1 MNDGNFKFRPR
12 ARILKTLGEELISSE
27 TVALI
32 ELVKNAYDADAKHV
46 LVRFSGP
53 FEKGKGSI
61 EVIDDGHGMSSKTV
75 QTAWMEPATNAKR
88 KKKIS
93 EKLSRRMLGEK
104 GIGRF
109 AASRLASELELIT
122 RRKSSKQEVYSYFD
136 WTQFDDENKYLDE
149 IEVLCED
156 RKPQDICPSGSISCL
171 FDKEDS
177 IDLDEL
183 NHGTILKMSGL
194 KHQWSKDRF
203 EELQRGLSRLIPPY
217 KKQFDFSIRL
227 ELPEDFSEF
236 SHEISTSQIV
246 KYPHYRIK
254 GAVDKGGSFSFSI
267 KVHETGQEKKIKGVF
282 NKKTYNSEILLIP
295 NVNKSDTGHGPD
307 CGPLEIELKVW
318 NRDELGN
325 VEQMVKSSIRDIRR
339 DLDDIAGINIYRDY
353 FRVLPYG
360 EPHNDWLRLDIRRV
374 QKPTYRLSN
383 NQIVGYIKITADNNP
398 QLKDQSN
405 REGLDDNQAFHDLR
419 RIILCLLTELEA
431 VRYVQ
436 RPRKKKKKDSLYTG
450 LFGALPLD
458 KLQKHFTDKHPEDS
472 EAKKL
477 FAEAEE
483 KLLSQIESVQT
494 VIGRYQRLATLGQ
507 LIDVVLHDGR
517 QPIATILNE
526 ALLGREEIEDNLD
539 KDLVILISIIK
550 KFVKI
555 EGQGSLLRTAFNRL
569 EPFGGRRRGRPKQLY
584 IEKIIHDSFDVLG
597 TEIKKLNVKTV
608 LPKTQTLV
616 RVDESE
622 FQEVI
627 INLLQNSLYWLQHV
641 DKDKRSILVS
651 VKRVAPDNL
660 QITFADTGPGI
671 QNDIREE
678 IFEPYFS
685 KKPEGIGL
693 GLTIAGEIVS
703 DFYGGKLE
711 LLEKQDINGA
721 IFRITLRK
729 RV

>member
-1 MNDGNFKFRPR
+1 MDNETFAFRPK

-32 ELVKNAYDADAKHV
+32 ELVKNSYDADARKV
-46 LVRFSGP
+46 LIRFSGT

-61 EVIDDGHGMSSKTV
+61 EVIDDGHGMSLTKV
-75 QTAWMEPATNAKR
+75 QTAWMEPATNVKR
-88 KKKIS
+88 KRKVS
-93 EKLSRRMLGEK
+93 EKLLRRMLGEK

-109 AASRLASELELIT
+109 ASSRLAHELELIT
-122 RRKSSKQEVYSYFD
+122 KRKSAKQEVYSYFD

-149 IEVLCED
+149 IEVLCEE
-156 RKPQDICPSGSISCL
+156 RKPQDICSSGAVKCL
-171 FDKEDS
+171 YDKDDS
-177 IDLDEL
+177 ICSNEL

-194 KHQWSKDRF
+194 KHQWDEKLF

-217 KKQFDFSIRL
+217 KKQTDFTIRL
-227 ELPEDFSEF
+227 ELPEKFSQF
-236 SHEISTSQIV
+236 SSEISTSQIV
-246 KYPHYRIK
+246 KYPHYGIK
-254 GAVDKGGSFSFSI
+254 GSVDEDGTFSFSI
-267 KVHETGQEKKIKGVF
+267 RIHETGEKKGIKGCF
-282 NKKTYNSEILLIP
+282 QKKTYNSQILLVPGP
-295 NVNKSDTGHGPD
+295 NNNRIGLTPN

-339 DLDDIAGINIYRDY
+339 DLDSIAGINIYRDD

-383 NQIVGYIKITADNNP
+383 NQVVGYIKIRADDNP
-398 QLKDQSN
+398 KLKDQSN

-419 RIILCLLTELEA
+419 GIMLCLLTELEA
-431 VRYVQ
+431 VRYKQ
-436 RPRKKKKKDSLYTG
+436 RPRKNKKKESFYSA
-450 LFGALPLD
+450 LFGPLPLD
-458 KLQKHFTDKHPEDS
+458 KLQKHLSDKHPEDD

-477 FAEAEE
+477 FDEAEE
-483 KLLSQIESVQT
+483 KLLAQIENVQT

-526 ALLGREEIEDNLD
+526 ALLGREEIEDNGNENIA
-539 KDLVILISIIK
+539 ILTPIAK
-550 KFVKI
+550 KFMKI
-555 EGQGSLLRTAFNRL
+555 EGQGSLLKTTFNRL

-584 IEKIIHDSFDVLG
+584 IEKIIHDAFDVMS
-597 TEIKKLNVKTV
+597 TAIKKLNVKTV
-608 LPKTQTLV
+608 LPKTETLV
-616 RVDESE
+616 KVDESE

-627 INLLQNSLYWLQHV
+627 INLLQNSLYWIQQV
-641 DKDKRSILVS
+641 DKNKRSIIVS
-651 VKRVAPDNL
+651 VKRVTSNNL
-660 QITFADTGPGI
+660 QVIFADTGPGI
-671 QNDIREE
+671 PKDFREE

-693 GLTIAGEIVS
+693 GLSIAGEIVS

-711 LLEKQDINGA
+711 LLENQATDGA
-721 IFRITLRK
+721 VFRITLKK